1 METVIRGLVL
11 YVFLMIIFRISG
23 KRTLYEA
30 TVFDFVLLLIIAET
44 AEQAL
49 VGEDHSMINSFVL
62 IITLLLA
69 DISLSLLKQKYKGF
83 GKVLDGVPV
92 ILLDDGKVLHDR
104 LKKVRVDEADIMESA
119 RALRGLE
126 RLDQIKFAILE
137 KDGKIT
143 IIPKEEEQK
152 EIEKV

>member
-1 METVIRGLVL
+1 METVIRALVL
-11 YVFLMIIFRISG
+11 YVFLLIIFRVSG

-49 VGEDHSMINSFVL
+49 VGEDHSIMSGFVM

-69 DISLSLLKQKYKGF
+69 DISLSLLKQKFKHF

-92 ILLDDGKVLHDR
+92 IILDDGKLLHDR
-104 LKKVRVDEADIMESA
+104 LKKVRVDEADILESA
-119 RALRGLE
+119 RELQGLQ
-126 RLDQIKFAILE
+126 RLDQIKYAILE

-143 IIPKEEEQK
+143 IIPKKEE
-152 EIEKV
+152 

>member
-1 METVIRGLVL
+1 M
-11 YVFLMIIFRISG
+11 FLMIIFRVSG

-49 VGEDHSMINSFVL
+49 GGDDKSITNSFLL
-62 IITLLLA
+62 IVTLLLA
-69 DISLSLLKQKYKGF
+69 DISLSLLKQKFNYF

-104 LKKVRVDEADIMESA
+104 LKKVRVDESDILESA
-119 RALRGLE
+119 RSMQGLQ
-126 RLDQIKFAILE
+126 RLDQIKYAILE
-137 KDGKIT
+137 KDGKIS
-143 IIPKEEEQK
+143 IIPKEQ
-152 EIEKV
+152 

>member
-1 METVIRGLVL
+1 METVIRGLLL
-11 YVFLMIIFRISG
+11 YVFLMIIFRVSG

-49 VGEDHSMINSFVL
+49 GGEDKSVTNSFLL
-62 IITLLLA
+62 IVTLLLA
-69 DISLSLLKQKYKGF
+69 DISLSLLKQKFSYF

-92 ILLDDGKVLHDR
+92 IILDDGKVLHDR
-104 LKKVRVDEADIMESA
+104 LKKVRVDESDIMESA
-119 RALRGLE
+119 RELQGLE
-126 RLDQIKFAILE
+126 RLDQIKYAILE

-143 IIPKEEEQK
+143 IIPKEQ
-152 EIEKV
+152 